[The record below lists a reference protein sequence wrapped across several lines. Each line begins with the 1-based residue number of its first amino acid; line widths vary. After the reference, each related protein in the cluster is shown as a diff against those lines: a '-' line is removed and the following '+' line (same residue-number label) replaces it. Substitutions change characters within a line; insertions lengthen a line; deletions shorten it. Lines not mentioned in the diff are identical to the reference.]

1 VFQKLNPPLKMRLPK
16 KNTPRWIIFII
27 DIGICIFSIFL
38 AYLLRFNF
46 RIPEIDMKDMP
57 FVIGFII
64 IVRIISFILGKTYAG
79 IIRYTSS
86 EDAQRIFSVIF
97 LGSTI
102 LGITDIITYKT
113 SGKIIIPTSI
123 VIIDFIA
130 TVFLMVA
137 ARTLVKVLYYE
148 LKNPSRAKNK
158 VIVYGAGES
167 GVITLRT
174 LDKDAGSKFK
184 VVAFIDD
191 DKKKKGKKI
200 EGVKIHHTDELD
212 ELLTD
217 MEITFI
223 IISTAHLPASRKQ
236 KLVEKCLSYNTRVLN
251 VPPISSWINGQLSF
265 KQIKKIKIEDLL
277 ERDEIVLDKEK
288 TYAQLYG
295 KTILVTG
302 AAGSIGSELVRQ
314 IIGFKPKKIVLLDQ
328 AESAIYDLVN
338 ELKEYDQTTFE
349 EVIAD
354 IRNQERMENV
364 FNHFKPQIVYHAAA
378 YKHVPLMEM
387 NPSEAI
393 STNVGGTKIVA
404 DLAVKYNAD
413 RFVLVSTDK
422 AVNPTSVMGASKRAA
437 EIYTQAL
444 GKNSKTK
451 FITTRFG
458 NVLGSNGSVIPLF
471 KNQIEKGGPL
481 TITHPEITRYFMTI
495 PEACQLVLEAGCMGN
510 GGEIFIF
517 DMGESVKIVDL
528 ASKMIRLSGLTIGKD
543 IEIVFTGLRP
553 GEKLYE
559 ELLNN
564 SENTI
569 PTHNKQ
575 IMIAKVEPYELKQI
589 EPEISKLIELFYT
602 QDNVKIVSQ
611 LKAIVPEYLSNNS
624 IFETLDPTT
633 KVQA

>member
-1 VFQKLNPPLKMRLPK
+1 MILPK
-16 KNTPRWIIFII
+16 KNTPRSLIFII
-27 DIGICIFSIFL
+27 DIFICIFSIFI

-46 RIPEIDMKDMP
+46 QIPEIDRNDMP
-57 FVIGFII
+57 FVIGYII
-64 IVRIISFILGKTYAG
+64 LIRAISFIIGKTYAG

-86 EDAQRIFSVIF
+86 KDAQRIFVVISI
-97 LGSTI
+97 GSI
-102 LGITDIITYKT
+102 VLGITDIITYNVQARL
-113 SGKIIIPTSI
+113 IIPTSI
-123 VIIDFIA
+123 IILDFIV
-130 TVFLMVA
+130 TVFMLVA
-137 ARTLVKVLYYE
+137 ARTIVKVVYYE
-148 LKNPSRAKNK
+148 LKNPRRDKTK
-158 VIVYGAGES
+158 VIVYGAGEA

-174 LDKDAGSKFK
+174 LDKDAGAKFK
-184 VVAFIDD
+184 VVAFVDD

-200 EGVKIHHTDELD
+200 ENVKIYHTDELD
-212 ELLTD
+212 ELLKET
-217 MEITFI
+217 EIAFI
-223 IISTAHLPASRKQ
+223 IISTTHISPTKKQ

-251 VPPISSWINGQLSF
+251 VPPVSSWINGQLSF
-265 KQIKKIKIEDLL
+265 MQIKKIKIEDLL

-288 TYAQLYG
+288 TFAQLKG

-314 IIGFKPKKIVLLDQ
+314 IIKFNPEKIILLDQ

-338 ELKEYDQTTFE
+338 ELKDRNQTSFE

-354 IRNQERMENV
+354 VTNQERMENV
-364 FNHFKPQIVYHAAA
+364 FKHFKPQIVYHAAA

-404 DLAVKYNAD
+404 DLAVKYNID
-413 RFVLVSTDK
+413 KFVLVSTDK

-437 EIYTQAL
+437 EIYTQAI
-444 GKNSKTK
+444 GKNNKTK

-471 KNQIEKGGPL
+471 KKQIEKGGPI
-481 TITHPEITRYFMTI
+481 TITHPDITRYFMTI

-510 GGEIFIF
+510 GGEIYIF
-517 DMGESVKIVDL
+517 DMGESVKIIDL
-528 ASKMIRLSGLTIGKD
+528 ANKMIRLSGLTVGKD

-553 GEKLYE
+553 GEKLFE

-575 IMIAKVEPYELKQI
+575 IMISKLQSTDPEQVKI
-589 EPEISKLIELFYT
+589 EISKLIEMFYT
-602 QDNVKIVSQ
+602 QDNVKIVRQ
-611 LKAIVPEYLSNNS
+611 LKSIVPEYRSNNS
-624 IFETLDPTT
+624 IYESLDNP
-633 KVQA
+633 QINS

>member
-1 VFQKLNPPLKMRLPK
+1 MLLPK
-16 KNTPRWIIFII
+16 KNTPRSLIFII
-27 DIGICIFSIFL
+27 DIFICIFSIFI

-46 RIPEIDMKDMP
+46 QIPEIDRNDMP
-57 FVIGFII
+57 FVIGYII
-64 IVRIISFILGKTYAG
+64 LIRTISFIIGKTYAG

-86 EDAQRIFSVIF
+86 KDAQRIFVVISI
-97 LGSTI
+97 GSI
-102 LGITDIITYKT
+102 VLGITDIITYNLQAKL
-113 SGKIIIPTSI
+113 IIPTSI
-123 VIIDFIA
+123 IILDFIV
-130 TVFLMVA
+130 TVFMLVA
-137 ARTLVKVLYYE
+137 ARTIVKVLYYE
-148 LKNPSRAKNK
+148 LKNPRRDKTK
-158 VIVYGAGES
+158 VIVYGAGEA

-174 LDKDAGSKFK
+174 LDKDAGAKFK
-184 VVAFIDD
+184 VVAFVDD

-200 EGVKIHHTDELD
+200 ENVKIYHTDELD
-212 ELLTD
+212 ELLKET
-217 MEITFI
+217 EIAFI
-223 IISTAHLPASRKQ
+223 IISTTHISPTKKQ

-251 VPPISSWINGQLSF
+251 VPPVSSWINGQLSF
-265 KQIKKIKIEDLL
+265 MQIKKIKIEDLL

-288 TYAQLYG
+288 TFAQLKG

-314 IIGFKPKKIVLLDQ
+314 IIKFNPEKIILLDQ

-338 ELKEYDQTTFE
+338 ELKDRNQTSFE

-354 IRNQERMENV
+354 VTNQERMENV
-364 FNHFKPQIVYHAAA
+364 FKHFKPQIVYHAAA

-404 DLAVKYNAD
+404 DLAVKYTID
-413 RFVLVSTDK
+413 KFVLVSTDK

-437 EIYTQAL
+437 EIYTQAI
-444 GKNSKTK
+444 GKNNKTK

-471 KNQIEKGGPL
+471 KKQIEKGGPI
-481 TITHPEITRYFMTI
+481 TITHPDITRYFMTI

-510 GGEIFIF
+510 GGEIYIF
-517 DMGESVKIVDL
+517 DMGESVKIIDL
-528 ASKMIRLSGLTIGKD
+528 ANKMIRLSGLTVGKD

-553 GEKLYE
+553 GEKLFE

-575 IMIAKVEPYELKQI
+575 IMISKLQSTDLEQVKI
-589 EPEISKLIELFYT
+589 EISKLIEMFYT
-602 QDNVKIVSQ
+602 QDNVKIVRQ
-611 LKAIVPEYLSNNS
+611 LKSIVPEYRSNNS
-624 IFETLDPTT
+624 IYESLDNP
-633 KVQA
+633 QINS

>member
-1 VFQKLNPPLKMRLPK
+1 MIIPK
-16 KNTPRWIIFII
+16 KNTPRWIIFIL
-27 DIGICIFSIFL
+27 DTCICVFSIFL

-46 RIPEIDMKDMP
+46 QIPEIDRKDMP
-57 FVIGFII
+57 LVISC
-64 IVRIISFILGKTYAG
+64 IISVRLITFILGKTYAG

-86 EDAQRIFSVIF
+86 KDAQRIFTVIS
-97 LGSTI
+97 LGSI
-102 LGITDIITYKT
+102 LLGLIDVITYVQN
-113 SGKIIIPTSI
+113 GKIVIPTSI
-123 VIIDFIA
+123 LIIDFFA
-130 TVFLMVA
+130 TVFLLVA
-137 ARTLVKVLYYE
+137 SRTLVKVLYYE
-148 LKNPSRAKNK
+148 LKNPRRDKTK
-158 VIVYGAGES
+158 VIVYGAGEA

-174 LDKDAGSKFK
+174 LDKDAGAKYK

-200 EGVKIHHTDELD
+200 EGVKIYHTDELED
-212 ELLTD
+212 LLKES
-217 MEITFI
+217 EITFI
-223 IISTAHLPASRKQ
+223 IISTTHIPSSKKQ
-236 KLVEKCLSYNTRVLN
+236 NLVEKCLNYNTRVLN

-277 ERDEIVLDKEK
+277 ERDEIVLDKKK
-288 TYAQLYG
+288 TYEQLNG
-295 KTILVTG
+295 KTVLVTG
-302 AAGSIGSELVRQ
+302 AAGSIGSEIVRQ
-314 IIGFKPKKIVLLDQ
+314 LINFNPKKIVLLDQ

-338 ELKEYDQTTFE
+338 ELKEHQQTSFE

-354 IRNQERMENV
+354 VRNLERMENV
-364 FNHFKPQIVYHAAA
+364 FNFFKPQIVYHAAA

-404 DLAVKYNAD
+404 DLAVKYETD
-413 RFVLVSTDK
+413 KFVLVSTDK

-444 GKNSKTK
+444 GKTSKTK

-471 KNQIEKGGPL
+471 KKQIEKGGPL

-510 GGEIFIF
+510 GGEIYIF

-528 ASKMIRLSGLTIGKD
+528 ANKMIRLSGLTVGKD

-564 SENTI
+564 SENTM

-575 IMIAKVEPYELKQI
+575 IMIAKVAPYELGQI
-589 EPEISKLIELFYT
+589 KPEISKLIDLFNT
-602 QDNVKIVSQ
+602 QDNVKIVKQ
-611 LKAIVPEYLSNNS
+611 LKTIVPEYISNNS
-624 IFETLDPTT
+624 VYESLD
-633 KVQA
+633 V

>member
-1 VFQKLNPPLKMRLPK
+1 MLLPK
-16 KNTPRWIIFII
+16 KNTPRSLIFII
-27 DIGICIFSIFL
+27 DIFICIFSIFI

-46 RIPEIDMKDMP
+46 QIPEIDRNDMP
-57 FVIGFII
+57 FVIGYII
-64 IVRIISFILGKTYAG
+64 LIRAISFIIGKTYAG

-86 EDAQRIFSVIF
+86 KDAQRIFVVISI
-97 LGSTI
+97 GSI
-102 LGITDIITYKT
+102 VLGITDIITYNLQAKL
-113 SGKIIIPTSI
+113 IIPTSI
-123 VIIDFIA
+123 IILDFIV
-130 TVFLMVA
+130 TVFMLVA
-137 ARTLVKVLYYE
+137 ARTIVKVVYYE
-148 LKNPSRAKNK
+148 LKNPRRDKTK
-158 VIVYGAGES
+158 VIVYGAGEA

-174 LDKDAGSKFK
+174 LDKDAGAKFK
-184 VVAFIDD
+184 VVAFVDD

-200 EGVKIHHTDELD
+200 ENVKIYHTDELD
-212 ELLTD
+212 ELLKES
-217 MEITFI
+217 EIAFI
-223 IISTAHLPASRKQ
+223 IISTTHISPTKKQ

-251 VPPISSWINGQLSF
+251 VPPVSSWINGQLSF
-265 KQIKKIKIEDLL
+265 MQIKKIKIEDLL

-288 TYAQLYG
+288 TFAQLKG

-314 IIGFKPKKIVLLDQ
+314 IIKFNPEKIILLDQ

-338 ELKEYDQTTFE
+338 ELKDRNQTSFE

-354 IRNQERMENV
+354 VTNQERMENV
-364 FNHFKPQIVYHAAA
+364 FKHFKPQIVYHAAA

-404 DLAVKYNAD
+404 DLAVKYNID
-413 RFVLVSTDK
+413 KFVLVSTDK

-437 EIYTQAL
+437 EIYTQAI
-444 GKNSKTK
+444 GKNNKTK

-471 KNQIEKGGPL
+471 KKQIEKGGPI
-481 TITHPEITRYFMTI
+481 TITHPDITRYFMTI

-510 GGEIFIF
+510 GGEIYIF
-517 DMGESVKIVDL
+517 DMGESVKIIDL
-528 ASKMIRLSGLTIGKD
+528 ANKMIRLSGLTVGKD

-553 GEKLYE
+553 GEKLFE

-575 IMIAKVEPYELKQI
+575 IMISKLQSTDLEQVKI
-589 EPEISKLIELFYT
+589 EISKLIEMFYT
-602 QDNVKIVSQ
+602 QDNVKIVRQ
-611 LKAIVPEYLSNNS
+611 LKSIVPEYRSNNS
-624 IFETLDPTT
+624 IYESLDNP
-633 KVQA
+633 QINS

>member
-1 VFQKLNPPLKMRLPK
+1 
-16 KNTPRWIIFII
+16 
-27 DIGICIFSIFL
+27 
-38 AYLLRFNF
+38 
-46 RIPEIDMKDMP
+46 MP

-102 LGITDIITYKT
+102 LGITDIITYNT
-113 SGKIIIPTSI
+113 TGKIIIPTSI

>member
-1 VFQKLNPPLKMRLPK
+1 MLLPK
-16 KNTPRWIIFII
+16 KNTPRSLVFII
-27 DIGICIFSIFL
+27 DICICIFSIFL

-46 RIPEIDMKDMP
+46 HIPRIDRNDMP
-57 FVIGFII
+57 IVIGYII
-64 IVRIISFILGKTYAG
+64 LIRAISFLIGKTYAG

-86 EDAQRIFSVIF
+86 KDAQRIFVVISIGSV
-97 LGSTI
+97 I
-102 LGITDIITYKT
+102 LGITDIITYNLQ
-113 SGKIIIPTSI
+113 GKLIIPTSI
-123 VIIDFIA
+123 IIIDFIV
-130 TVFLMVA
+130 TVFLLVA
-137 ARTLVKVLYYE
+137 ARTIVKVVYYE
-148 LKNPSRAKNK
+148 LKNPRRDKTK
-158 VIVYGAGES
+158 VIVYGAGEA

-174 LDKDAGSKFK
+174 LDKDAGAKYK
-184 VVAFIDD
+184 VVAFVDD

-200 EGVKIHHTDELD
+200 EGVKIYHTDELD
-212 ELLTD
+212 ELLKET
-217 MEITFI
+217 EISFI
-223 IISTAHLPASRKQ
+223 IISTTHISPTKKQ
-236 KLVEKCLSYNTRVLN
+236 KLVEKCLNYNTRVLN

-265 KQIKKIKIEDLL
+265 MQIKKIKIEDLL

-288 TYAQLYG
+288 TFAQLNG

-314 IIGFKPKKIVLLDQ
+314 IINFNPKKIVLLDQ

-338 ELKEYDQTTFE
+338 ELKDHNQTSFE

-354 IRNQERMENV
+354 IRNHERMENV
-364 FNHFKPQIVYHAAA
+364 FKHFRPQIVYHAAA

-404 DLAVKYNAD
+404 DLAVKYDID

-444 GKNSKTK
+444 GKNCKTK

-471 KNQIEKGGPL
+471 KKQIEKGGPI

-510 GGEIFIF
+510 GGEIYIF
-517 DMGESVKIVDL
+517 DMGESVKIFDL
-528 ASKMIRLSGLTIGKD
+528 ANKMIRLSGLTVGKD
-543 IEIVFTGLRP
+543 IEIVYTGLRP

-575 IMIAKVEPYELKQI
+575 IMISKIQTADLEQVKI
-589 EPEISKLIELFYT
+589 EISKLIEMFYT
-602 QDNVKIVSQ
+602 QDNVKIVRQ
-611 LKAIVPEYLSNNS
+611 LKSIVPEYRSNNS
-624 IFETLDPTT
+624 IYESLDTP
-633 KVQA
+633 

>member
-1 VFQKLNPPLKMRLPK
+1 MLLPK
-16 KNTPRWIIFII
+16 KNTPRWIVFFI
-27 DIGICIFSIFL
+27 DICICIFSVFL

-46 RIPEIDMKDMP
+46 NIPVIDKRDMP
-57 FVIGFII
+57 LVIGYII
-64 IVRIISFILGKTYAG
+64 IIRTISFFLGKTYAG

-86 EDAQRIFSVIF
+86 KDAQRIFVVISIGTFF
-97 LGSTI
+97 LA
-102 LGITDIITYKT
+102 ITDVITY
-113 SGKIIIPTSI
+113 SLQGKLFIPTSI
-123 VIIDFIA
+123 IILDFIV
-130 TVFLMVA
+130 TVFLLVA
-137 ARTLVKVLYYE
+137 SRTIVKVLYYE
-148 LKNPSRAKNK
+148 LKNPRRDKTK
-158 VIVYGAGES
+158 IILYGAGEA

-174 LDKDAGSKFK
+174 LDKDAGAKYK
-184 VVAFIDD
+184 VVAFVDD
-191 DKKKKGKKI
+191 DRKKKGKKI
-200 EGVKIHHTDELD
+200 EGVKIYHTDELD
-212 ELLTD
+212 ELLKES
-217 MEITFI
+217 EIAFI
-223 IISTAHLPASRKQ
+223 IISTTHIPASKKQ
-236 KLVEKCLSYNTRVLN
+236 KLVEKCLNYNTRVLN
-251 VPPISSWINGQLSF
+251 VPPISNWINGQLSF

-277 ERDEIVLDKEK
+277 ERDEIVLDREK
-288 TYAQLYG
+288 TFAQLNG
-295 KTILVTG
+295 KVILVTG

-314 IIGFKPKKIVLLDQ
+314 IIKFNPKKIVLLDQ

-338 ELKEYDQTTFE
+338 ELKDIHQTTFE

-354 IRNQERMENV
+354 VRNHERMENV

-393 STNVGGTKIVA
+393 FTNVGGTKIVA
-404 DLAVKYNAD
+404 DLAIKYHTD

-422 AVNPTSVMGASKRAA
+422 AVNPTSVMGASKRAV

-444 GKNSKTK
+444 VKSSKTK

-471 KNQIEKGGPL
+471 KKQIEKGGPI

-510 GGEIFIF
+510 GGEIYIF

-528 ASKMIRLSGLTIGKD
+528 ANKMIRLSGLTVGKD
-543 IEIVFTGLRP
+543 IEIIYTGLRP

-575 IMIAKVEPYELKQI
+575 IMIAKVQVADLEQI
-589 EPEISKLIELFYT
+589 KVEISKLINLAHT
-602 QDNVKIVSQ
+602 QDNVKIVQQ
-611 LKAIVPEYLSNNS
+611 LKSIVPEYISNNS
-624 IFETLDPTT
+624 IYESLDG
-633 KVQA
+633 

>member
-1 VFQKLNPPLKMRLPK
+1 MDKQEMPL
-16 KNTPRWIIFII
+16 
-27 DIGICIFSIFL
+27 
-38 AYLLRFNF
+38 
-46 RIPEIDMKDMP
+46 
-57 FVIGFII
+57 VIGCILTI
-64 IVRIISFILGKTYAG
+64 RIISFLIGKTYAS

-86 EDAQRIFSVIF
+86 KDAQRIFTVISIGSLL
-97 LGSTI
+97 LG
-102 LGITDIITYKT
+102 LTDIFTYVIN
-113 SGKIIIPTSI
+113 GRIIIPSSI
-123 VIIDFIA
+123 IIIDFIS
-130 TVFLMVA
+130 TVFLLVA
-137 ARTLVKVLYYE
+137 SRTLVKVLYYE
-148 LKNPSRAKNK
+148 LKNPRREKTK
-158 VIVYGAGES
+158 VIVYGAGEA

-174 LDKDAGSKFK
+174 LDKDAGAKYK

-200 EGVKIHHTDELD
+200 EGVKIYHTDELD
-212 ELLTD
+212 QLLSES
-217 MEITFI
+217 EITFI
-223 IISTAHLPASRKQ
+223 IISTTHIPSSKKQ
-236 KLVEKCLSYNTRVLN
+236 ALVEKCLNYNTRVLN

-265 KQIKKIKIEDLL
+265 KQIKKIKIEELL
-277 ERDEIVLDKEK
+277 ERDEIVLDKQKIFE
-288 TYAQLYG
+288 QLHG

-302 AAGSIGSELVRQ
+302 AAGSIGSEIVRQ
-314 IIGFKPKKIVLLDQ
+314 IINYNPKKIVLLDQ
-328 AESAIYDLVN
+328 AESPIYDLVN
-338 ELKEYDQTTFE
+338 ELKEHNQTSFE

-354 IRNQERMENV
+354 VRNQERMENV
-364 FNHFKPQIVYHAAA
+364 FNFFKPEIVYHAAA

-404 DLAVKYNAD
+404 DLAIKYGTNK
-413 RFVLVSTDK
+413 FVLVSTDK

-444 GKNSKTK
+444 GKTSNTK

-471 KNQIEKGGPL
+471 KKQIEKGGPL

-528 ASKMIRLSGLTIGKD
+528 ANKMIRLSGLTVGKD
-543 IEIVFTGLRP
+543 IEIAFTGLRP

-564 SENTI
+564 AENTL

-575 IMIAKVEPYELKQI
+575 IMIAKVQPYNIEEIRPQI
-589 EPEISKLIELFYT
+589 TKLIDLFYT
-602 QDNVKIVSQ
+602 QDNVKIVTQ
-611 LKAIVPEYLSNNS
+611 LKSIVPEYISNNS
-624 IFETLDPTT
+624 VFEQLDSTS
-633 KVQA
+633 KENENHK

>member
-1 VFQKLNPPLKMRLPK
+1 MRLPK

-64 IVRIISFILGKTYAG
+64 VVRIISFILGKTYAG

-102 LGITDIITYKT
+102 LGITDIITYNT
-113 SGKIIIPTSI
+113 TGKIIIPTSI

-217 MEITFI
+217 MDITFI
-223 IISTAHLPASRKQ
+223 IISTVHLPASRKQ

>member
-1 VFQKLNPPLKMRLPK
+1 MILPK
-16 KNTPRWIIFII
+16 KNTPRSLIFII
-27 DIGICIFSIFL
+27 DIFICIFSIFI

-46 RIPEIDMKDMP
+46 QIPEIDRNDMP
-57 FVIGFII
+57 FVIGYII
-64 IVRIISFILGKTYAG
+64 LIRTISFIIGKTYAG

-86 EDAQRIFSVIF
+86 KDAQRIFVVISI
-97 LGSTI
+97 GSI
-102 LGITDIITYKT
+102 VLGITDIITYNLQAKL
-113 SGKIIIPTSI
+113 IIPTSI
-123 VIIDFIA
+123 IILDFIV
-130 TVFLMVA
+130 TVFMLVA
-137 ARTLVKVLYYE
+137 ARTIVKVVYYE
-148 LKNPSRAKNK
+148 LKNPRRDKTK
-158 VIVYGAGES
+158 VIVYGAGEA

-174 LDKDAGSKFK
+174 LDKDAGAKFK
-184 VVAFIDD
+184 VVAFVDD

-200 EGVKIHHTDELD
+200 ENVKIYHTDELD
-212 ELLTD
+212 ELLKET
-217 MEITFI
+217 EIAFI
-223 IISTAHLPASRKQ
+223 IISTTHISPTKKQ
-236 KLVEKCLSYNTRVLN
+236 KLVEKCLNYNTRVLN
-251 VPPISSWINGQLSF
+251 VPPVSSWINGQLSF
-265 KQIKKIKIEDLL
+265 MQIKKIKIEDLL

-288 TYAQLYG
+288 TFAQLKG

-314 IIGFKPKKIVLLDQ
+314 IIKFNPEKIILLDQ

-338 ELKEYDQTTFE
+338 ELKDRNQTSFE

-354 IRNQERMENV
+354 VTNQERMENV
-364 FNHFKPQIVYHAAA
+364 FMHFKPQIVYHAAA

-404 DLAVKYNAD
+404 DLAVKYNID
-413 RFVLVSTDK
+413 KFVLVSTDK

-437 EIYTQAL
+437 EIYTQAI
-444 GKNSKTK
+444 GKNNKTK

-471 KNQIEKGGPL
+471 KKQIEKGGPI
-481 TITHPEITRYFMTI
+481 TITHPDITRYFMTI

-510 GGEIFIF
+510 GGEIYIF
-517 DMGESVKIVDL
+517 DMGESVKIIDL
-528 ASKMIRLSGLTIGKD
+528 ANKMIRLSGLTVGKD

-553 GEKLYE
+553 GEKLFE

-575 IMIAKVEPYELKQI
+575 IMISKLQSTDLEQVKI
-589 EPEISKLIELFYT
+589 EISKLIEMFYT
-602 QDNVKIVSQ
+602 QDNVKIVRQ
-611 LKAIVPEYLSNNS
+611 LKSIVPEYRSNNS
-624 IFETLDPTT
+624 IYESLDNP
-633 KVQA
+633 QINS

>member
-1 VFQKLNPPLKMRLPK
+1 MLLPK
-16 KNTPRWIIFII
+16 KNTPRWIVFII
-27 DIGICIFSIFL
+27 DIFICLFSIFL

-46 RIPEIDMKDMP
+46 HIPAIDKKDMP
-57 FVIGFII
+57 FVIGYILAI
-64 IVRIISFILGKTYAG
+64 RIISFIAGKTYAG

-86 EDAQRIFSVIF
+86 KDAQRIFVVISIGSVV
-97 LGSTI
+97 
-102 LGITDIITYKT
+102 LGITDLISYNLN
-113 SGKIIIPTSI
+113 GKIIIPTSI
-123 VIIDFIA
+123 IIIDFIA
-130 TVFLMVA
+130 TVFILVA
-137 ARTLVKVLYYE
+137 SRTLVKVLYYE
-148 LKNPSRAKNK
+148 LKNPRRDKTK
-158 VIVYGAGES
+158 VIVYGAGEA

-174 LDKDAGSKFK
+174 LDKDAGAKYK
-184 VVAFIDD
+184 VVAFVDD
-191 DKKKKGKKI
+191 DRKKKGKKI
-200 EGVKIHHTDELD
+200 EGVKIHHTDEL
-212 ELLTD
+212 EQLLTE
-217 MEITFI
+217 MEISFI
-223 IISTAHLPASRKQ
+223 IISSTHIPASKKQ
-236 KLVEKCLSYNTRVLN
+236 KLVEKCLNFNTRVLN

-265 KQIKKIKIEDLL
+265 KQIKKVKIEDLL

-288 TYAQLYG
+288 TYAQLNG

-314 IIGFKPKKIVLLDQ
+314 IINFNPKKIVLLDQ

-338 ELKEYDQTTFE
+338 ELKEHNQTSFE

-354 IRNQERMENV
+354 VRNEERMENV
-364 FNHFKPQIVYHAAA
+364 FNHFRPQIVYHAAA

-393 STNVGGTKIVA
+393 STNVGGTKVVA
-404 DLAVKYNAD
+404 DLAVKYKVE

-422 AVNPTSVMGASKRAA
+422 AVNPTSVMGASKRVA
-437 EIYTQAL
+437 EIYTQAI
-444 GKNSKTK
+444 GKSSTTK

-471 KNQIEKGGPL
+471 KKQIEKGGPL

-495 PEACQLVLEAGCMGN
+495 PESCQLVLEAGCMGN
-510 GGEIFIF
+510 GGEIYIF

-528 ASKMIRLSGLTIGKD
+528 ANKMIRLSGLTAGKD
-543 IEIVFTGLRP
+543 IEIVFIGLRP

-575 IMIAKVEPYELKQI
+575 IMIAKVEPYDFSQI
-589 EPEISKLIELFYT
+589 KPEISKLIDLFCT
-602 QDNVKIVSQ
+602 QDNVKIVQQ
-611 LKAIVPEYLSNNS
+611 LKSIVPEYISNNS
-624 IFETLDPTT
+624 IYESLDNATN
-633 KVQA
+633 

>member
-1 VFQKLNPPLKMRLPK
+1 MRLPK

-354 IRNQERMENV
+354 IRNQE
-364 FNHFKPQIVYHAAA
+364 
-378 YKHVPLMEM
+378 
-387 NPSEAI
+387 
-393 STNVGGTKIVA
+393 STYYCK
-404 DLAVKYNAD
+404 
-413 RFVLVSTDK
+413 
-422 AVNPTSVMGASKRAA
+422 
-437 EIYTQAL
+437 
-444 GKNSKTK
+444 
-451 FITTRFG
+451 
-458 NVLGSNGSVIPLF
+458 
-471 KNQIEKGGPL
+471 
-481 TITHPEITRYFMTI
+481 
-495 PEACQLVLEAGCMGN
+495 
-510 GGEIFIF
+510 
-517 DMGESVKIVDL
+517 
-528 ASKMIRLSGLTIGKD
+528 
-543 IEIVFTGLRP
+543 
-553 GEKLYE
+553 
-559 ELLNN
+559 
-564 SENTI
+564 
-569 PTHNKQ
+569 
-575 IMIAKVEPYELKQI
+575 
-589 EPEISKLIELFYT
+589 
-602 QDNVKIVSQ
+602 
-611 LKAIVPEYLSNNS
+611 EYL
-624 IFETLDPTT
+624 
-633 KVQA
+633 

>member
-1 VFQKLNPPLKMRLPK
+1 MLLPK
-16 KNTPRWIIFII
+16 KNTPRSLIFII
-27 DIGICIFSIFL
+27 DIFICIFSIFI

-46 RIPEIDMKDMP
+46 QIPEIDRNDMP
-57 FVIGFII
+57 FVIGYII
-64 IVRIISFILGKTYAG
+64 LIRAISFIIGKTYAG

-86 EDAQRIFSVIF
+86 KDAQRIFVVISI
-97 LGSTI
+97 GTII
-102 LGITDIITYKT
+102 LGITDIITYNLQAKL
-113 SGKIIIPTSI
+113 IIPTSI
-123 VIIDFIA
+123 IILDFIV
-130 TVFLMVA
+130 TVFMLVA
-137 ARTLVKVLYYE
+137 ARTIVKVVYYE
-148 LKNPSRAKNK
+148 LKNPRRDKTK
-158 VIVYGAGES
+158 VIVYGAGEA

-174 LDKDAGSKFK
+174 LDKDAGAKFK
-184 VVAFIDD
+184 VVAFVDD

-200 EGVKIHHTDELD
+200 EGVKIYHTDELD
-212 ELLTD
+212 ELLKES
-217 MEITFI
+217 EIAFI
-223 IISTAHLPASRKQ
+223 IISTTHISPTKKQ

-251 VPPISSWINGQLSF
+251 VPPVSSWINGQLSF
-265 KQIKKIKIEDLL
+265 MQIKKIKIEDLL

-288 TYAQLYG
+288 TFAQLKG

-314 IIGFKPKKIVLLDQ
+314 IIKFNPEKIILLDQ

-338 ELKEYDQTTFE
+338 ELKDRNQTSFE

-354 IRNQERMENV
+354 VTNQERMENV
-364 FNHFKPQIVYHAAA
+364 FKHFKPQIVYHAAA

-404 DLAVKYNAD
+404 DLAVKYNID
-413 RFVLVSTDK
+413 KFVLVSTDK

-437 EIYTQAL
+437 EIYTQAI
-444 GKNSKTK
+444 GKNNKTK

-471 KNQIEKGGPL
+471 KKQIEKGGPV
-481 TITHPEITRYFMTI
+481 TITHPDITRYFMTI

-510 GGEIFIF
+510 GGEIYIF
-517 DMGESVKIVDL
+517 DMGESVKIIDL
-528 ASKMIRLSGLTIGKD
+528 ANKMIRLSGLTVGKD

-553 GEKLYE
+553 GEKLFE

-575 IMIAKVEPYELKQI
+575 IMISKLQSTDLEQVKI
-589 EPEISKLIELFYT
+589 EISKLIEMFYT
-602 QDNVKIVSQ
+602 QDNVKIVRQ
-611 LKAIVPEYLSNNS
+611 LKSIVPEYRSNNS
-624 IFETLDPTT
+624 IYESLDNPQTNN
-633 KVQA
+633 

>member
-1 VFQKLNPPLKMRLPK
+1 MLLPK
-16 KNTPRWIIFII
+16 KNTPRSLIFII
-27 DIGICIFSIFL
+27 DIFICIFSIFI

-46 RIPEIDMKDMP
+46 QIPEIDRNDMP
-57 FVIGFII
+57 FVIGYII
-64 IVRIISFILGKTYAG
+64 LIRAISFIIGKTYAG

-86 EDAQRIFSVIF
+86 KDAQRIFVVISI
-97 LGSTI
+97 GTII
-102 LGITDIITYKT
+102 LGITDIITYNLQAKL
-113 SGKIIIPTSI
+113 IIPTSI
-123 VIIDFIA
+123 IILDFIV
-130 TVFLMVA
+130 TVFMLVA
-137 ARTLVKVLYYE
+137 ARTIVKVVYYE
-148 LKNPSRAKNK
+148 LKNPRRDKTK
-158 VIVYGAGES
+158 VIVYGAGEA

-174 LDKDAGSKFK
+174 LDKDAGAKFK
-184 VVAFIDD
+184 VVAFVDD

-200 EGVKIHHTDELD
+200 EGVKIYHTDELD
-212 ELLTD
+212 ELLKES
-217 MEITFI
+217 EIAFI
-223 IISTAHLPASRKQ
+223 IISTTHISPTKKQ

-251 VPPISSWINGQLSF
+251 VPPVSSWINGQLSF
-265 KQIKKIKIEDLL
+265 MQIKKIKIEDLL

-288 TYAQLYG
+288 TFAQLKG

-314 IIGFKPKKIVLLDQ
+314 IIKFNPEKIILLDQ

-338 ELKEYDQTTFE
+338 ELKDRNQTSFE

-354 IRNQERMENV
+354 VTNQERMENV
-364 FNHFKPQIVYHAAA
+364 FKHFKPQIVYHAAA

-404 DLAVKYNAD
+404 DLAVKYNID
-413 RFVLVSTDK
+413 KFVLVSTDK

-437 EIYTQAL
+437 EIYTQAI
-444 GKNSKTK
+444 GKNNKTK

-471 KNQIEKGGPL
+471 KKQIEKGGPI
-481 TITHPEITRYFMTI
+481 TITHPDITRYFMTI

-510 GGEIFIF
+510 GGEIYIF
-517 DMGESVKIVDL
+517 DMGESVKIIDL
-528 ASKMIRLSGLTIGKD
+528 ANKMIRLSGLTVGKD

-553 GEKLYE
+553 GEKLFE

-575 IMIAKVEPYELKQI
+575 IMISKLQSTDLEQVKI
-589 EPEISKLIELFYT
+589 EISKLIEMFYT
-602 QDNVKIVSQ
+602 QDNVKIVRQ
-611 LKAIVPEYLSNNS
+611 LKSIVPEYRSNNS
-624 IFETLDPTT
+624 IYESLDNPQTNN
-633 KVQA
+633 

>member
-1 VFQKLNPPLKMRLPK
+1 MIIPK
-16 KNTPRWIIFII
+16 KNTPRWIIFFI
-27 DIGICIFSIFL
+27 DILICVFSIFL

-46 RIPEIDMKDMP
+46 QIPEMDRNEMP
-57 FVIGFII
+57 LVIGCII
-64 IVRIISFILGKTYAG
+64 IIRILTFIFGKTYAG

-86 EDAQRIFSVIF
+86 KDAQRIFTVISIGSLL
-97 LGSTI
+97 LG
-102 LGITDIITYKT
+102 LTDTITYLIN
-113 SGKIIIPTSI
+113 GRIIIPTSI
-123 VIIDFIA
+123 IIIDFIS
-130 TVFLMVA
+130 TVFLLVA
-137 ARTLVKVLYYE
+137 LRTVVKVLYYE
-148 LKNPSRAKNK
+148 LKNPRRDKTK
-158 VIVYGAGES
+158 VIVYGAGEA

-174 LDKDAGSKFK
+174 LDKDAGAKYK

-212 ELLTD
+212 QLLSES
-217 MEITFI
+217 EITFI
-223 IISTAHLPASRKQ
+223 IISTTHIPSSKKQ
-236 KLVEKCLSYNTRVLN
+236 ALVEKCLNYNTRVLN

-265 KQIKKIKIEDLL
+265 KQIKKIKIEELL
-277 ERDEIVLDKEK
+277 ERDEIVLDKQK
-288 TYAQLYG
+288 IYNQLNG

-302 AAGSIGSELVRQ
+302 AAGSIGSEIVRQ
-314 IIGFKPKKIVLLDQ
+314 IINYNPKKIVLLDQ

-338 ELKEYDQTTFE
+338 ELKEHNLTSFE

-354 IRNQERMENV
+354 VRNQERMENV
-364 FNHFKPQIVYHAAA
+364 FNFFKPQIVYHAAA

-404 DLAVKYNAD
+404 DLAVKYGTD
-413 RFVLVSTDK
+413 KFVLVSTDK

-444 GKNSKTK
+444 GKTSNTK

-471 KNQIEKGGPL
+471 KKQIEKGGPL

-528 ASKMIRLSGLTIGKD
+528 ANKMIRLSGLTVGKD
-543 IEIVFTGLRP
+543 IEIAFTGLRP

-564 SENTI
+564 AENTI

-575 IMIAKVEPYELKQI
+575 IMIAKVQPYNLEEIKPQI
-589 EPEISKLIELFYT
+589 TKLIELFYT
-602 QDNVKIVSQ
+602 QDNVKIVAQ
-611 LKAIVPEYLSNNS
+611 LKLIVPEYISNNS
-624 IFETLDPTT
+624 IYEQLDTS
-633 KVQA
+633 KK

>member
-1 VFQKLNPPLKMRLPK
+1 MLLPK
-16 KNTPRWIIFII
+16 KNTPRWIVFFI
-27 DIGICIFSIFL
+27 DICICIFSVFL

-46 RIPEIDMKDMP
+46 NIPVIDKRDMP
-57 FVIGFII
+57 LVIGYII
-64 IVRIISFILGKTYAG
+64 IIRTISFFLGKTYAG

-86 EDAQRIFSVIF
+86 KDAQRIFVVISIGTFF
-97 LGSTI
+97 LA
-102 LGITDIITYKT
+102 ITDVITY
-113 SGKIIIPTSI
+113 SLQGKLFIPTSI
-123 VIIDFIA
+123 IILDFIV
-130 TVFLMVA
+130 TVFLLVA
-137 ARTLVKVLYYE
+137 SRTIVKVLYYE
-148 LKNPSRAKNK
+148 LKNPRRDKTK
-158 VIVYGAGES
+158 IILYGAGEA

-174 LDKDAGSKFK
+174 LDKDAGAKYK
-184 VVAFIDD
+184 VVAFVDD
-191 DKKKKGKKI
+191 DRKKKGKKI
-200 EGVKIHHTDELD
+200 EGVKIYHTDELD
-212 ELLTD
+212 ELLKES
-217 MEITFI
+217 EIAFI
-223 IISTAHLPASRKQ
+223 IISTTHIPASKKQ
-236 KLVEKCLSYNTRVLN
+236 KLVEKCLNYNTRVLN
-251 VPPISSWINGQLSF
+251 VPPISNWINGQLSF

-277 ERDEIVLDKEK
+277 ERDEIVLDREK
-288 TYAQLYG
+288 TFAQLNG
-295 KTILVTG
+295 KVILVTG

-314 IIGFKPKKIVLLDQ
+314 IIKFNPKKIVLLDQ

-338 ELKEYDQTTFE
+338 ELKDIHQTTFE

-354 IRNQERMENV
+354 VRNHERMENV

-393 STNVGGTKIVA
+393 FTNVGGTKIVA
-404 DLAVKYNAD
+404 DLAIKYHTD

-422 AVNPTSVMGASKRAA
+422 AVNPTSVMGASKRVV

-444 GKNSKTK
+444 GKSSKTK

-471 KNQIEKGGPL
+471 KKQIEKGGPI

-510 GGEIFIF
+510 GGEIYIF

-528 ASKMIRLSGLTIGKD
+528 ANKMIRLSGLTVGKD
-543 IEIVFTGLRP
+543 IEIIYTGLRP

-575 IMIAKVEPYELKQI
+575 IMIAKVQVADLEQI
-589 EPEISKLIELFYT
+589 KVEISKLINLAHT
-602 QDNVKIVSQ
+602 QDNIKIVQQ
-611 LKAIVPEYLSNNS
+611 LKSIVPEYISNNS
-624 IFETLDPTT
+624 IYESLDG
-633 KVQA
+633 

>member
-1 VFQKLNPPLKMRLPK
+1 MLLPK
-16 KNTPRWIIFII
+16 KNTPRWIVFII
-27 DIGICIFSIFL
+27 DICICFFSILL

-46 RIPEIDMKDMP
+46 HIPEIDKKDMP
-57 FVIGFII
+57 LVVSII
-64 IVRIISFILGKTYAG
+64 IGVRIITFILGKTYAG

-86 EDAQRIFSVIF
+86 KDAQRIFVVISIGSLL
-97 LGSTI
+97 LG
-102 LGITDIITYKT
+102 LTDLITYLYN
-113 SGKIIIPTSI
+113 GKLIIPTSI

-130 TVFLMVA
+130 TVFLLVA
-137 ARTLVKVLYYE
+137 ARTLIKVLYYE
-148 LKNPSRAKNK
+148 LKNPRREKTK
-158 VIVYGAGES
+158 VIVYGAGEA

-174 LDKDAGSKFK
+174 LDKDAGAKYK
-184 VVAFIDD
+184 VVAFVDD
-191 DKKKKGKKI
+191 DRKKKGKKI
-200 EGVKIHHTDELD
+200 EGVKIYHTDELE
-212 ELLTD
+212 ELLSES
-217 MEITFI
+217 EISFI
-223 IISTAHLPASRKQ
+223 IISTTHIPASKKQ
-236 KLVEKCLSYNTRVLN
+236 KLVEKCLNFNTRVLN

-265 KQIKKIKIEDLL
+265 KQIKKVKIEDLL

-288 TYAQLYG
+288 TYAQLNG

-314 IIGFKPKKIVLLDQ
+314 IINFNPKKIVLLDQ

-338 ELKEYDQTTFE
+338 ELKEHNQTSFE

-354 IRNQERMENV
+354 VRNHERMENV

-393 STNVGGTKIVA
+393 STNVGGTKVVA
-404 DLAVKYNAD
+404 DLAVKYEAD

-437 EIYTQAL
+437 EIYVQAL
-444 GKNSKTK
+444 GNISKTK

-471 KNQIEKGGPL
+471 KKQIEKGGPL

-510 GGEIFIF
+510 GGEIYIF

-528 ASKMIRLSGLTIGKD
+528 ANKMIRLSGLTVGKD
-543 IEIVFTGLRP
+543 IEIAFTGLRP

-575 IMIAKVEPYELKQI
+575 IMIAKVQPYELEQI
-589 EPEISKLIELFYT
+589 KPAISKLIDLFCT
-602 QDNVKIVSQ
+602 QDNVKIVRQ
-611 LKAIVPEYLSNNS
+611 LKSIVPEYISNNS
-624 IFETLDPTT
+624 IYEELDA
-633 KVQA
+633 Q

>member
-1 VFQKLNPPLKMRLPK
+1 MLLPK
-16 KNTPRWIIFII
+16 KNTPRSLIFII
-27 DIGICIFSIFL
+27 DIFICIFSIFI

-46 RIPEIDMKDMP
+46 QIPEIDRNDMP
-57 FVIGFII
+57 FVIGYII
-64 IVRIISFILGKTYAG
+64 LIRTISFIIGKTYAG

-86 EDAQRIFSVIF
+86 KDAQRIFVVISV
-97 LGSTI
+97 GSI
-102 LGITDIITYKT
+102 VLGITDIITYNVQARL
-113 SGKIIIPTSI
+113 IIPTSI
-123 VIIDFIA
+123 IILDFIV
-130 TVFLMVA
+130 TVFMLVA
-137 ARTLVKVLYYE
+137 ARTIVKVLYYE
-148 LKNPSRAKNK
+148 LKNPRRDKTK
-158 VIVYGAGES
+158 VIVYGAGEA

-174 LDKDAGSKFK
+174 LDKDAGAKFK
-184 VVAFIDD
+184 VVAFVDD

-200 EGVKIHHTDELD
+200 ENVKIYHTDELD
-212 ELLTD
+212 ELLKES
-217 MEITFI
+217 EIAFI
-223 IISTAHLPASRKQ
+223 IISTTHISPTKKQ

-251 VPPISSWINGQLSF
+251 VPPVSSWINGQLSF
-265 KQIKKIKIEDLL
+265 MQIKKIKIEDLL

-288 TYAQLYG
+288 TFAQLKG

-314 IIGFKPKKIVLLDQ
+314 IIKFNPEKIILLDQ

-338 ELKEYDQTTFE
+338 ELKDRNQTSFE

-354 IRNQERMENV
+354 VTNQERMENV
-364 FNHFKPQIVYHAAA
+364 FKHFKPQIVYHAAA

-404 DLAVKYNAD
+404 DLAVKYNID
-413 RFVLVSTDK
+413 KFVLVSTDK

-437 EIYTQAL
+437 EIYTQAI
-444 GKNSKTK
+444 GKNNKTK

-471 KNQIEKGGPL
+471 KKQIEKGGPI
-481 TITHPEITRYFMTI
+481 TITHPDITRYFMTI

-510 GGEIFIF
+510 GGEIYIF
-517 DMGESVKIVDL
+517 DMGESVKIIDL
-528 ASKMIRLSGLTIGKD
+528 ANKMIRLSGLTVGKD
-543 IEIVFTGLRP
+543 IEIVYTGLRP
-553 GEKLYE
+553 GEKLFE

-575 IMIAKVEPYELKQI
+575 IMISKLQSTDLEQVKI
-589 EPEISKLIELFYT
+589 EISKLIEMFYT
-602 QDNVKIVSQ
+602 QDNVKIVRQ
-611 LKAIVPEYLSNNS
+611 LKSIVPEYRSNNS
-624 IFETLDPTT
+624 IYESLDNP
-633 KVQA
+633 QINS

>member
-1 VFQKLNPPLKMRLPK
+1 MLLPK
-16 KNTPRWIIFII
+16 KNTPRWIVFII
-27 DIGICIFSIFL
+27 DIFICIFSILL

-46 RIPEIDMKDMP
+46 HIPAVDKRDIP
-57 FVIGFII
+57 LVATYII
-64 IVRIISFILGKTYAG
+64 SIRIISFIVGKTYAG

-86 EDAQRIFSVIF
+86 KDAQRIFVVITI
-97 LGSTI
+97 GSLI
-102 LGITDIITYKT
+102 LGITDLISYAYN
-113 SGKIIIPTSI
+113 SKIIIPTSI

-130 TVFLMVA
+130 SVFLLIA
-137 ARTLVKVLYYE
+137 ARTLIKVLYYE
-148 LKNPSRAKNK
+148 LKNPRRDKTK
-158 VIVYGAGES
+158 VIVYGAGEA

-174 LDKDAGSKFK
+174 LDKDAGAKYK

-191 DKKKKGKKI
+191 DIKKKDKKI
-200 EGVKIHHTDELD
+200 EGVKIHHTSELND
-212 ELLTD
+212 LLSES
-217 MEITFI
+217 EISFI
-223 IISTAHLPASRKQ
+223 IISTTHIPASKKQ
-236 KLVEKCLSYNTRVLN
+236 QLVEKCLSFNTRVLN
-251 VPPISSWINGQLSF
+251 VPPISNWINGQLSL
-265 KQIKKIKIEDLL
+265 KQLKKVNIEDLL
-277 ERDEIVLDKEK
+277 ERDEIVLNKEK
-288 TYAQLYG
+288 TFAQLNG

-314 IIGFKPKKIVLLDQ
+314 IINFNPKKIVLLDQ

-338 ELKEYDQTTFE
+338 ELKEQNQTSFE

-354 IRNQERMENV
+354 VRNQERMENV

-393 STNVGGTKIVA
+393 STNVGGTKVVA

-437 EIYTQAL
+437 EIYAQAL
-444 GKNSKTK
+444 GNASKTK

-471 KNQIEKGGPL
+471 KKQIEKGGPV

-528 ASKMIRLSGLTIGKD
+528 ANKMIHLSGLTVGKD
-543 IEIVFTGLRP
+543 IEIAYTGLRP

-564 SENTI
+564 SENTL

-575 IMIAKVEPYELKQI
+575 IMIAKVQPYKLEDIK
-589 EPEISKLIELFYT
+589 PEISKLIDLFYT
-602 QDNVKIVSQ
+602 QDNVKIVRQ
-611 LKAIVPEYLSNNS
+611 LKSIVPEYISNNS
-624 IFETLDPTT
+624 VYEELDG
-633 KVQA
+633 Q

>member
-1 VFQKLNPPLKMRLPK
+1 MLLPK
-16 KNTPRWIIFII
+16 KNTPRWIVFII
-27 DIGICIFSIFL
+27 DICICFFSILL

-46 RIPEIDMKDMP
+46 HIPEIDKKDMP
-57 FVIGFII
+57 LVVSII
-64 IVRIISFILGKTYAG
+64 IGIRTLSFILGKTYAG

-86 EDAQRIFSVIF
+86 KDAQRIFVVISI
-97 LGSTI
+97 GSFI
-102 LGITDIITYKT
+102 LGLIDITTYLYNSKL
-113 SGKIIIPTSI
+113 IIPTSI
-123 VIIDFIA
+123 IIIDFIA
-130 TVFLMVA
+130 TVFLLVA

-148 LKNPSRAKNK
+148 LKNPRREKTK
-158 VIVYGAGES
+158 VIVYGAGEA

-174 LDKDAGSKFK
+174 LDKDAGAKYK
-184 VVAFIDD
+184 VVAFVDD

-200 EGVKIHHTDELD
+200 EGVKIYHTDELE
-212 ELLTD
+212 ELLTES
-217 MEITFI
+217 EISFI
-223 IISTAHLPASRKQ
+223 IISTTHIPASKKQ
-236 KLVEKCLSYNTRVLN
+236 KLVEKCLNFNTRVLN

-265 KQIKKIKIEDLL
+265 KQIKKVKIEDLL

-288 TYAQLYG
+288 TFAQLNG

-314 IIGFKPKKIVLLDQ
+314 IIHFNPKKIVLLDQ

-338 ELKEYDQTTFE
+338 ELKEHNTTSFE

-354 IRNQERMENV
+354 VRNQERMENV
-364 FNHFKPQIVYHAAA
+364 FNYFQPQIVYHAAA

-393 STNVGGTKIVA
+393 STNVGGTKVVA
-404 DLAVKYNAD
+404 DLAVKYHAD
-413 RFVLVSTDK
+413 KFVLVSTDK

-437 EIYTQAL
+437 EIYVQAL
-444 GKNSKTK
+444 GKISKTK

-471 KNQIEKGGPL
+471 KKQIEKGGPL

-510 GGEIFIF
+510 GGEIYIF

-528 ASKMIRLSGLTIGKD
+528 ANKMIRLSGLTVGKD
-543 IEIVFTGLRP
+543 IEIAFTGLRP

-575 IMIAKVEPYELKQI
+575 IMIAKVQPYELEQI
-589 EPEISKLIELFYT
+589 KPAISKLLDLFCT
-602 QDNVKIVSQ
+602 QDNVKIVRQ
-611 LKAIVPEYLSNNS
+611 LKSIVPEYISNNS
-624 IFETLDPTT
+624 IYEKLDTE
-633 KVQA
+633 

>member
-27 DIGICIFSIFL
+27 DIGICTFSIFL

-46 RIPEIDMKDMP
+46 RIPEIDKKDMP
-57 FVIGFII
+57 FVISFII
-64 IVRIISFILGKTYAG
+64 VVRIISFILGKTYAG

-102 LGITDIITYKT
+102 LGITDIITYNT
-113 SGKIIIPTSI
+113 TGKIIIPTSI

-217 MEITFI
+217 MDITFI
-223 IISTAHLPASRKQ
+223 IISTVHLPASRKQ

-288 TYAQLYG
+288 TYEQLYG

-437 EIYTQAL
+437 EIYTQAV

-602 QDNVKIVSQ
+602 QDNVKIVRQ
-611 LKAIVPEYLSNNS
+611 LKTIVPEYLSNNS
-624 IFETLDPTT
+624 IFETLDTT
-633 KVQA
+633 SKVRV

>member
-1 VFQKLNPPLKMRLPK
+1 MLLPK
-16 KNTPRWIIFII
+16 KNTPRSLVFII
-27 DIGICIFSIFL
+27 DICICIFSVFL

-46 RIPEIDMKDMP
+46 QIPKVDKNDMP
-57 FVIGFII
+57 IVIGYII
-64 IVRIISFILGKTYAG
+64 IIRAISFLFGKTYAG

-86 EDAQRIFSVIF
+86 KDAQRIFAVIS
-97 LGSTI
+97 LGSVI
-102 LGITDIITYKT
+102 LGITDLITYNLQ
-113 SGKIIIPTSI
+113 GKLIIPTSI
-123 VIIDFIA
+123 IIIDFIV
-130 TVFLMVA
+130 TVFMLVA
-137 ARTLVKVLYYE
+137 ARTIVKVVYYE
-148 LKNPSRAKNK
+148 LKNPRRDKTK
-158 VIVYGAGES
+158 VIVYGAGEA

-174 LDKDAGSKFK
+174 LDKDAGAKYK
-184 VVAFIDD
+184 VVAFVDD

-200 EGVKIHHTDELD
+200 EGVKIYHTDELD
-212 ELLTD
+212 ELLKET
-217 MEITFI
+217 EISFI
-223 IISTAHLPASRKQ
+223 IISTTHISPTKKQ
-236 KLVEKCLSYNTRVLN
+236 KLVEKCLNYNTRVLN

-265 KQIKKIKIEDLL
+265 MQIKKIKIEDLL
-277 ERDEIVLDKEK
+277 ERDEIILNKEK
-288 TYAQLYG
+288 TYAQLNG

-314 IIGFKPKKIVLLDQ
+314 IINFNPKKIVLLDQ

-338 ELKEYDQTTFE
+338 ELKDYNQTSFE

-364 FNHFKPQIVYHAAA
+364 FKHFKPQIVYHAAA

-404 DLAVKYNAD
+404 DLAVKYDID

-437 EIYTQAL
+437 EIYIQAI
-444 GKNSKTK
+444 GKTSKTK

-471 KNQIEKGGPL
+471 KKQIEKGGPL
-481 TITHPEITRYFMTI
+481 TITHPDITRYFMTI

-510 GGEIFIF
+510 GGEVYIF
-517 DMGESVKIVDL
+517 DMGESVKIFDL
-528 ASKMIRLSGLTIGKD
+528 ANKMIRLSGLTVGKD

-575 IMIAKVEPYELKQI
+575 IMISRTQTADLEQVKI
-589 EPEISKLIELFYT
+589 EIYKLIEMFNT
-602 QDNVKIVSQ
+602 QDNVKIVAQ
-611 LKAIVPEYLSNNS
+611 LKSIVPEYRSNNS
-624 IFETLDPTT
+624 IYESLDTL
-633 KVQA
+633 

>member
-1 VFQKLNPPLKMRLPK
+1 MILPK
-16 KNTPRWIIFII
+16 KNTPRWIVFII
-27 DIGICIFSIFL
+27 DILICIFSILL

-46 RIPEIDMKDMP
+46 QIPRTDKIDMP
-57 FVIGFII
+57 IVIGLII
-64 IVRIISFILGKTYAG
+64 FVRGISFIVGKTYAG
-79 IIRYTSS
+79 IIRYASS
-86 EDAQRIFSVIF
+86 KDAQRIFMVISI
-97 LGSTI
+97 GSI
-102 LGITDIITYKT
+102 IFAITDIFTYAFTRKL
-113 SGKIIIPTSI
+113 IIPTSI
-123 VIIDFIA
+123 IILDFIV
-130 TVFLMVA
+130 TVFFLIA
-137 ARTLVKVLYYE
+137 SRTLVKVLYYE
-148 LKNPSRAKNK
+148 LKNPRRDKTK
-158 VIVYGAGES
+158 VILYGAGEA

-174 LDKDAGSKFK
+174 LDKDAGAKYK
-184 VVAFIDD
+184 VVAFVDD
-191 DKKKKGKKI
+191 DRKKKGKKI
-200 EGVKIHHTDELD
+200 EGVRIYHTDELD
-212 ELLTD
+212 ALLTE
-217 MEITFI
+217 MEISFI
-223 IISTAHLPASRKQ
+223 IISTTHISSSKKQ
-236 KLVEKCLSYNTRVLN
+236 VLVEKCLNYNTRVLN

-265 KQIKKIKIEDLL
+265 KQIKKIRIEELL

-288 TYAQLYG
+288 TMAQLSG

-314 IIGFKPKKIVLLDQ
+314 IIHFNPKKIVLLDQ

-338 ELKEYDQTTFE
+338 ELKENNQTLFE

-354 IRNQERMENV
+354 VRNHERMENV

-404 DLAVKYNAD
+404 DLAVKYCID

-437 EIYTQAL
+437 EVYIQAL
-444 GKNSKTK
+444 SKTSTTK

-471 KNQIEKGGPL
+471 KKQIEKGGPL

-510 GGEIFIF
+510 GGEIYIF

-528 ASKMIRLSGLTIGKD
+528 AHKMIRLSGLTVGKD
-543 IEIVFTGLRP
+543 IEIAFTGLRP

-575 IMIAKVEPYELKQI
+575 IMIAKVQTNDLEKVNV
-589 EPEISKLIELFYT
+589 EILKLIALFHA
-602 QDNVKIVSQ
+602 QDNIKIVQQ
-611 LKAIVPEYLSNNS
+611 LKSIVPEYISNNS
-624 IFETLDPTT
+624 VYESLDA
-633 KVQA
+633 K

>member
-1 VFQKLNPPLKMRLPK
+1 MLLPK
-16 KNTPRWIIFII
+16 KNTPRWIVFFI
-27 DIGICIFSIFL
+27 DICICLFSIFL

-46 RIPEIDMKDMP
+46 NIPRIDRKDMP
-57 FVIGFII
+57 IVIGAII
-64 IVRIISFILGKTYAG
+64 AVRIISFIIGKTYTG

-86 EDAQRIFSVIF
+86 KDAQRIFIVISI
-97 LGSTI
+97 GSCA
-102 LGITDIITYKT
+102 LAITDMVTY
-113 SGKIIIPTSI
+113 SLQGKLIIPTSI
-123 VIIDFIA
+123 IILDFIIS
-130 TVFLMVA
+130 VFLLVA
-137 ARTLVKVLYYE
+137 ARTIVKVLYYE
-148 LKNPSRAKNK
+148 LKNPGRDKTK
-158 VIVYGAGES
+158 VIVYGAGEA

-174 LDKDAGSKFK
+174 LDKDAGTKYK
-184 VVAFIDD
+184 VVAFVDD
-191 DKKKKGKKI
+191 DRKKKGKKI
-200 EGVKIHHTDELD
+200 EGVKIYHTDELD
-212 ELLTD
+212 ELLS
-217 MEITFI
+217 ESVIAFI
-223 IISTAHLPASRKQ
+223 IISTTHISASKKQ
-236 KLVEKCLSYNTRVLN
+236 MLVEKCMNYNTRVLN

-265 KQIKKIKIEDLL
+265 KQIKKVKIEDLL

-288 TYAQLYG
+288 TFAQLNG
-295 KTILVTG
+295 KIILVTG
-302 AAGSIGSELVRQ
+302 AAGSIGSEIVRQ
-314 IIGFKPKKIVLLDQ
+314 VINYNPKKIVLLDQ

-338 ELKEYDQTTFE
+338 ELKEHNQTSFE

-404 DLAVKYNAD
+404 DLAVKYNID
-413 RFVLVSTDK
+413 KFVLVSTDK

-437 EIYTQAL
+437 EIYTQAI
-444 GKNSKTK
+444 GKNNKTK

-471 KNQIEKGGPL
+471 KKQIEKGGPI
-481 TITHPEITRYFMTI
+481 TITHPDITRYFMTI

-510 GGEIFIF
+510 GGEIYIF
-517 DMGESVKIVDL
+517 DMGESVKIIDL
-528 ASKMIRLSGLTIGKD
+528 ANKMIRLSGLTVGKD

-553 GEKLYE
+553 GEKLFE

-575 IMIAKVEPYELKQI
+575 IMISKLQSTDLEQVKI
-589 EPEISKLIELFYT
+589 EISKLIEMFYT
-602 QDNVKIVSQ
+602 QDNVKIVRQ
-611 LKAIVPEYLSNNS
+611 LKSIVPEYRSNNS
-624 IFETLDPTT
+624 IYESLDNP
-633 KVQA
+633 QINS

>member
-1 VFQKLNPPLKMRLPK
+1 MLFPK
-16 KNTPRWIIFII
+16 KNTPRWIVFVI
-27 DIGICIFSIFL
+27 DLTICVFSIFL

-46 RIPEIDMKDMP
+46 QIPEIDRKDMP
-57 FVIGFII
+57 MVIGYIMLI
-64 IVRIISFILGKTYAG
+64 RIISFMFGKTYAG

-86 EDAQRIFSVIF
+86 KDAQRIFIVIF
-97 LGSTI
+97 IGSVI
-102 LGITDIITYKT
+102 LGITDIFSLII
-113 SGKIIIPTSI
+113 SNKIIIPTSI
-123 VIIDFIA
+123 IIIDFIGSIF
-130 TVFLMVA
+130 FLTA
-137 ARTLVKVLYYE
+137 FRTLVKVLYYE
-148 LKNPSRAKNK
+148 LKNPKRDKTK
-158 VIVYGAGES
+158 VIVYGAGEA

-174 LDKDAGSKFK
+174 LDKDAGTKYK
-184 VVAFIDD
+184 VVAFVDD

-200 EGVKIHHTDELD
+200 EGVKIYHTDELD
-212 ELLTD
+212 TLLTE

-223 IISTAHLPASRKQ
+223 IISTTHISASKKQ
-236 KLVEKCLSYNTRVLN
+236 LLVEKCLNYNIRVLN
-251 VPPISSWINGQLSF
+251 VPPISNWINGQLSF
-265 KQIKKIKIEDLL
+265 KQIKKIKIEELL

-288 TYAQLYG
+288 TFAQLNG

-314 IIGFKPKKIVLLDQ
+314 IINFAPKKIVLLDQ

-338 ELKEYDQTTFE
+338 ELKEHNQTSFE

-354 IRNQERMENV
+354 VRNQERMENV

-404 DLAVKYNAD
+404 DLAVKYHSD

-422 AVNPTSVMGASKRAA
+422 AVNPTSVMGASKRAS
-437 EIYTQAL
+437 EIYMQAV
-444 GKNSKTK
+444 GKNSNTK

-471 KNQIEKGGPL
+471 KKQIEKGGPL
-481 TITHPEITRYFMTI
+481 TITHPDITRYFMTI

-510 GGEIFIF
+510 GGEIYIF

-528 ASKMIRLSGLTIGKD
+528 ANKMIRLSGLTVGKD
-543 IEIVFTGLRP
+543 IEITFTGLRP

-575 IMIAKVEPYELKQI
+575 IMIAKVQSNDLLNVNE
-589 EPEISKLIELFYT
+589 EISKLIQLFYT
-602 QDNVKIVSQ
+602 QDNVKIVQQ
-611 LKAIVPEYLSNNS
+611 LKSIVPEYISNNS
-624 IFETLDPTT
+624 IYESLDT
-633 KVQA
+633 

>member
-1 VFQKLNPPLKMRLPK
+1 MIIPK
-16 KNTPRWIIFII
+16 KNTPRWIIFIL
-27 DIGICIFSIFL
+27 DTCICVFSIFL

-46 RIPEIDMKDMP
+46 QIPEIDRKDMP
-57 FVIGFII
+57 LVISC
-64 IVRIISFILGKTYAG
+64 IISVRLITFILGKTYAG

-86 EDAQRIFSVIF
+86 KDAQRIFTVIS
-97 LGSTI
+97 LGSI
-102 LGITDIITYKT
+102 LLGLIDVITYVQN
-113 SGKIIIPTSI
+113 GKIVIPTSI
-123 VIIDFIA
+123 LIIDFFA
-130 TVFLMVA
+130 TVFLLVA
-137 ARTLVKVLYYE
+137 SRTLVKVLYYE
-148 LKNPSRAKNK
+148 LKNPRRDKTK
-158 VIVYGAGES
+158 VIVYGAGEA

-174 LDKDAGSKFK
+174 LDKDAGAKYK

-200 EGVKIHHTDELD
+200 EGVKIYHTDELED
-212 ELLTD
+212 LLKES
-217 MEITFI
+217 EITFI
-223 IISTAHLPASRKQ
+223 IISTTHIPSSKKQ
-236 KLVEKCLSYNTRVLN
+236 KLVEKCLNYNTRVLN

-277 ERDEIVLDKEK
+277 ERDEIVLDKKK
-288 TYAQLYG
+288 TYEQLNG
-295 KTILVTG
+295 KTVLVTG
-302 AAGSIGSELVRQ
+302 AAGSIGSEIVRQ
-314 IIGFKPKKIVLLDQ
+314 LINFNPKKIVLLDQ

-338 ELKEYDQTTFE
+338 ELKEHHQTSFE

-354 IRNQERMENV
+354 VRNLERMENV
-364 FNHFKPQIVYHAAA
+364 FNFFKPQIVYHAAA

-404 DLAVKYNAD
+404 DLAVKYETD
-413 RFVLVSTDK
+413 KFVLVSTDK

-444 GKNSKTK
+444 GKTSKTK

-471 KNQIEKGGPL
+471 KKQIEKGGPL

-510 GGEIFIF
+510 GGEIYIF

-528 ASKMIRLSGLTIGKD
+528 ANKMIRLSGLTVGKD

-564 SENTI
+564 SENTM

-575 IMIAKVEPYELKQI
+575 IMIAKVAPYELGQI
-589 EPEISKLIELFYT
+589 KPEISKLIELFNT
-602 QDNVKIVSQ
+602 QDNVKIVKQ
-611 LKAIVPEYLSNNS
+611 LKTIVPEYISNNS
-624 IFETLDPTT
+624 VYESLD
-633 KVQA
+633 A

>member
-1 VFQKLNPPLKMRLPK
+1 MRLPK

-27 DIGICIFSIFL
+27 DIGICTFSIFL

-46 RIPEIDMKDMP
+46 RIPEIDKKDMP
-57 FVIGFII
+57 FVISFII
-64 IVRIISFILGKTYAG
+64 VVRIISFILGKTYAG

-102 LGITDIITYKT
+102 LGITDIITYNT
-113 SGKIIIPTSI
+113 TGKIIIPTSI

-217 MEITFI
+217 MDITFI
-223 IISTAHLPASRKQ
+223 IISTVHLPASRKQ

-288 TYAQLYG
+288 TYEQLYG

-437 EIYTQAL
+437 EIYTQAV

-481 TITHPEITRYFMTI
+481 TITHPEITRYFITI
-495 PEACQLVLEAGCMGN
+495 HEACQLVLEAGCMGN

-602 QDNVKIVSQ
+602 QDNVKIVRQ
-611 LKAIVPEYLSNNS
+611 LKTIVPEYLSNNS
-624 IFETLDPTT
+624 IFETLDTT
-633 KVQA
+633 SKVRV

>member
-1 VFQKLNPPLKMRLPK
+1 MQLPK
-16 KNTPRWIIFII
+16 KNTPRWIIFSI
-27 DIGICIFSIFL
+27 DILICVFSIFL

-46 RIPEIDMKDMP
+46 HIPAIDKRDMP
-57 FVIGFII
+57 MVIGYIMLI
-64 IVRIISFILGKTYAG
+64 RIISFIIGKTYAG

-86 EDAQRIFSVIF
+86 KDAQRIFLVISI
-97 LGSTI
+97 GTI
-102 LGITDIITYKT
+102 IFFVTDLFTYLLA
-113 SGKIIIPTSI
+113 GKLIIPTSI
-123 VIIDFIA
+123 IIIDYMVTNFFLIA
-130 TVFLMVA
+130 S
-137 ARTLVKVLYYE
+137 RTLVKVLYYE
-148 LKNPSRAKNK
+148 LKNPKRDKTK
-158 VIVYGAGES
+158 IIVYGAGEA

-174 LDKDAGSKFK
+174 LDKDAGAKYK

-191 DKKKKGKKI
+191 DKKKKGKQI
-200 EGVKIHHTDELD
+200 EGVKIYHVDELD
-212 ELLTD
+212 ELLTE

-223 IISTAHLPASRKQ
+223 IISTHHIPASKKQ
-236 KLVEKCLSYNTRVLN
+236 KLVEKCLNYNTRVLN

-288 TYAQLYG
+288 TFAQLHG

-314 IIGFKPKKIVLLDQ
+314 IIHFKPKKIVLLDQ

-338 ELKEYDQTTFE
+338 ELKEYNQTSFE

-354 IRNQERMENV
+354 ITNEERMENV

-393 STNVGGTKIVA
+393 FTNVGGTKIVA
-404 DLAVKYNAD
+404 DLAVKYGVD
-413 RFVLVSTDK
+413 KFVLVSTDK

-444 GKNSKTK
+444 GKQSATR
-451 FITTRFG
+451 FISTRFG

-471 KNQIEKGGPL
+471 KKQIEKGGPI

-510 GGEIFIF
+510 GGEIYIF
-517 DMGESVKIVDL
+517 DMGKSVKIVDL
-528 ASKMIRLSGLTIGKD
+528 ANKMIRLSGLTVGKD
-543 IEIVFTGLRP
+543 IEIIYTGLRP
-553 GEKLYE
+553 GEKLFE

-575 IMIAKVEPYELKQI
+575 IMIAKVQANDLEHVNQ
-589 EPEISKLIELFYT
+589 EISKLLALFNS
-602 QDNVKIVSQ
+602 QNNLQIVSQ
-611 LKAIVPEYLSNNS
+611 LKSIVPEYISNNS
-624 IFETLDPTT
+624 IYESLDKP
-633 KVQA
+633 A

>member
-1 VFQKLNPPLKMRLPK
+1 
-16 KNTPRWIIFII
+16 
-27 DIGICIFSIFL
+27 
-38 AYLLRFNF
+38 
-46 RIPEIDMKDMP
+46 
-57 FVIGFII
+57 
-64 IVRIISFILGKTYAG
+64 
-79 IIRYTSS
+79 
-86 EDAQRIFSVIF
+86 
-97 LGSTI
+97 
-102 LGITDIITYKT
+102 
-113 SGKIIIPTSI
+113 
-123 VIIDFIA
+123 
-130 TVFLMVA
+130 MVA

-217 MEITFI
+217 MDITFI
-223 IISTAHLPASRKQ
+223 IISTVHLPASRKQ

-288 TYAQLYG
+288 TYEQLYG

-437 EIYTQAL
+437 EIYTQAV